1 MAYSINL
8 NTFAFQSS
16 YSVMSLQI
24 SNKTRLMPA
33 SAIRKLVPF
42 ADAAKEQGVKVYHLN
57 VGAPDIKSPQCAIDE
72 VIRRCQDMHHLSYT
86 NSAGLMELRKG
97 LVEKYYKKIGI
108 DIEVSEL
115 LVEVAGSEA
124 FASAMQIAADRGDE
138 IIVIEPYY
146 TNYQTFA
153 FLNGITLKAVST
165 SIDDDFRIPDISEF
179 EKLVTDRTKAVLIS
193 NPCNPSG
200 KLFTREEMLAIGDFC
215 KRHDLFL
222 ISDEVYREF
231 CYTDEP
237 HFSAMNIPGC
247 EQNVILVDSV
257 SKRYNLCGA
266 RIGCIVSHNKD
277 VMAAA
282 LKFAQSR
289 LCPPV
294 FGQYSAIGALD
305 TPQSYFDEVKQEY
318 IRRRDCAVDMLN
330 EIPGVRASMPYGAF
344 YTIAELPVEDAEDF
358 VKWMLTDFR
367 VDSQTTMVTPA
378 GSFYKTP
385 GAGRNQ
391 VRIAYV
397 LEVPELKK
405 AINILGEGLS
415 AYKSLSGNAY

>member
-1 MAYSINL
+1 
-8 NTFAFQSS
+8 
-16 YSVMSLQI
+16 MSLHI
-24 SNKTRLMPA
+24 SEKTALMPS
-33 SAIRKLVPF
+33 SAIRKLVPLS
-42 ADAAKEQGVKVYHLN
+42 DAAEAKGIKVYHLN
-57 VGAPDIKSPQCAIDE
+57 VGAPDIKSPDCAIQA
-72 VIRRCQDMHHLSYT
+72 VIDRCSGMHHLSYT
-86 NSAGLMELRKG
+86 NSAGLIQLRKD
-97 LVEKYYKKIGI
+97 LVEKYYRKIGI

-153 FLNGITLKAVST
+153 YLNGITLKAVHT
-165 SIDDDFRIPDISEF
+165 SIDNDFAIPDIAEF
-179 EKLVTDRTKAVLIS
+179 EALVTERTRAILIN
-193 NPCNPSG
+193 NPYNPSG
-200 KLFTREEMLAIGDFC
+200 KLFTNEEMLKIGDFC

-266 RIGCIVSHNKD
+266 RIGCIISHNKD

-294 FGQYSAIGALD
+294 LGQYAAIGALD
-305 TPQSYFDEVKQEY
+305 TPQSYFDEVKSEY
-318 IRRRDCAVDMLN
+318 IARRDCAVRMLN
-330 EIPGVRASMPYGAF
+330 AIPGVKASMPYGAF
-344 YTIAELPVEDAEDF
+344 YTIAELPIDNAEDF
-358 VKWMLTDFR
+358 CRWMLEEF
-367 VDSQTTMVTPA
+367 SYEGATTMVTPA
-378 GSFYKTP
+378 AAFYKTP
-385 GAGRNQ
+385 SEGKNQ
-391 VRIAYV
+391 VRVAYV
-397 LEVPELKK
+397 LEVGELEK
-405 AINILGEGLS
+405 AINTLAQGLKQ
-415 AYKSLSGNAY
+415 YLSR

>member
-1 MAYSINL
+1 
-8 NTFAFQSS
+8 
-16 YSVMSLQI
+16 MSLKI
-24 SNKTRLMPA
+24 SDKTSGMPA
-33 SAIRKLVPF
+33 SAIRKLVPL

-57 VGAPDIKSPQCAIDE
+57 VGAPDIKSPDCAINAVKE
-72 VIRRCQDMHHLSYT
+72 RCESMHHLSYT

-124 FASAMQIAADRGDE
+124 FACAMQIAADRGDE
-138 IIVIEPYY
+138 IIVVEPYY

-153 FLNGITLKAVST
+153 YLNGITLKAVPT
-165 SIDDDFRIPDISEF
+165 NIDEDFMIPDISEF
-179 EKLVTDRTKAVLIS
+179 EKLLTDRTRAVMIS

-200 KLFTREEMLAIGDFC
+200 KLFSREEMIAMGEFC
-215 KRHDLFL
+215 RKHDLFL

-231 CYTDEP
+231 CYTEEP

-266 RIGCIVSHNKD
+266 RIGCIISHNKE

-294 FGQYSAIGALD
+294 FGQYAAIGALD
-305 TPQSYFDEVKQEY
+305 TPQSYFDEVKEEY
-318 IRRRDCAVDMLN
+318 IRRRDCAVQMLN
-330 EIPGVRASMPYGAF
+330 AIPGVKASMPLGAF

-367 VDSQTTMVTPA
+367 VDSETTMVTPA
-378 GSFYKTP
+378 ASFYKTP
-385 GAGRNQ
+385 GVGKNQ

-397 LEVPELKK
+397 LEVPELRK
-405 AINILGEGLS
+405 AISILETGLA
-415 AYKSLSGNAY
+415 AYKASHS

>member
-1 MAYSINL
+1 
-8 NTFAFQSS
+8 
-16 YSVMSLQI
+16 MSLQI

-72 VIRRCQDMHHLSYT
+72 VVRRCQDMHHLSYT

-153 FLNGITLKAVST
+153 FLNGITLKAVPT
-165 SIDDDFRIPDISEF
+165 SIDNDFRIPDISEF

-266 RIGCIVSHNKD
+266 RIGCIVSHNND

-318 IRRRDCAVDMLN
+318 IRRRDCAVGMLN

-385 GAGRNQ
+385 GAGRDQ

-415 AYKSLSGNAY
+415 AYKSLSGKAY

>member
-1 MAYSINL
+1 
-8 NTFAFQSS
+8 
-16 YSVMSLQI
+16 MSLKI
-24 SNKTRLMPA
+24 SDKTSGMPA
-33 SAIRKLVPF
+33 SAIRKLVPL
-42 ADAAKEQGVKVYHLN
+42 ADAAKEHGVKVYHLN
-57 VGAPDIKSPQCAIDE
+57 VGAPDIKSPDCAINAVKE
-72 VIRRCQDMHHLSYT
+72 RCESMHHLSYT

-124 FASAMQIAADRGDE
+124 FACAMQIAADRGDE
-138 IIVIEPYY
+138 IIVVEPYY

-153 FLNGITLKAVST
+153 YLNGITLKAVPT
-165 SIDDDFRIPDISEF
+165 NIDEDFMIPDISEF
-179 EKLVTDRTKAVLIS
+179 EKLLTDRTRAVMIS

-200 KLFTREEMLAIGDFC
+200 KLFSREEMIAMGEFC
-215 KRHDLFL
+215 RKHDLFL

-231 CYTDEP
+231 CYTEEP

-266 RIGCIVSHNKD
+266 RIGCIISHNKE

-294 FGQYSAIGALD
+294 FGQYAAIGALD
-305 TPQSYFDEVKQEY
+305 TPQSYFDEVKEEY
-318 IRRRDCAVDMLN
+318 IRRRDCAVQMLN
-330 EIPGVRASMPYGAF
+330 AIPGVKASMPLGAF

-367 VDSQTTMVTPA
+367 VDSETTMVTPA
-378 GSFYKTP
+378 ASFYKTP
-385 GAGRNQ
+385 GVGKNQ

-397 LEVPELKK
+397 LEVPELRK
-405 AINILGEGLS
+405 AISILEAGLA
-415 AYKSLSGNAY
+415 AYKASHS

>member
-1 MAYSINL
+1 
-8 NTFAFQSS
+8 
-16 YSVMSLQI
+16 MSLKI
-24 SNKTRLMPA
+24 SDKTSGMPA
-33 SAIRKLVPF
+33 SAIRKLVPL

-57 VGAPDIKSPQCAIDE
+57 VGAPDIKSPDCAINAVKE
-72 VIRRCQDMHHLSYT
+72 RCESMHHLSYT

-124 FASAMQIAADRGDE
+124 FACAMQIAADRGDE
-138 IIVIEPYY
+138 IIVVEPYY

-153 FLNGITLKAVST
+153 YLNGITLKAVPT
-165 SIDDDFRIPDISEF
+165 NIDEDFRIPDISEF
-179 EKLVTDRTKAVLIS
+179 EKLLTDRTRAVMIS

-200 KLFTREEMLAIGDFC
+200 KLFSREEMIAMGEFC
-215 KRHDLFL
+215 RKHDLFL

-231 CYTDEP
+231 CYTEEP

-266 RIGCIVSHNKD
+266 RIGCIISHNKE

-282 LKFAQSR
+282 RKFAQSR

-294 FGQYSAIGALD
+294 FGQYAAIGALD
-305 TPQSYFDEVKQEY
+305 TPQSYFDEVKEEY
-318 IRRRDCAVDMLN
+318 IRRRDCAVQMLN
-330 EIPGVRASMPYGAF
+330 AIPGVKASMPLGAF
-344 YTIAELPVEDAEDF
+344 YTIAELPAEDAEDF

-367 VDSQTTMVTPA
+367 VDSETTMVTPA
-378 GSFYKTP
+378 ASFYKTP
-385 GAGRNQ
+385 GVGKNQ

-397 LEVPELKK
+397 LEVPELRK
-405 AINILGEGLS
+405 AISILEAGLA
-415 AYKSLSGNAY
+415 AYKASHS

>member
-1 MAYSINL
+1 
-8 NTFAFQSS
+8 
-16 YSVMSLQI
+16 MSLKI
-24 SNKTRLMPA
+24 SDKTSGMPA
-33 SAIRKLVPF
+33 SAIRKLVPL
-42 ADAAKEQGVKVYHLN
+42 ADAAKEQGVKVYNLN
-57 VGAPDIKSPQCAIDE
+57 VGAPDIKSPDCAINAVKE
-72 VIRRCQDMHHLSYT
+72 RCESMHHLSYT

-124 FASAMQIAADRGDE
+124 FACAMQIAADRGDE
-138 IIVIEPYY
+138 IIVVEPYY

-153 FLNGITLKAVST
+153 YLNGITLKAVPT
-165 SIDDDFRIPDISEF
+165 NIDEDFRIPDISEF
-179 EKLVTDRTKAVLIS
+179 EKLLTDRTRAVMIS

-200 KLFTREEMLAIGDFC
+200 KLFSREEMIAMGEFC
-215 KRHDLFL
+215 RKHDLFL

-231 CYTDEP
+231 CYTEEP

-266 RIGCIVSHNKD
+266 RIGCIISHNKE

-294 FGQYSAIGALD
+294 FGQYAAIGALD
-305 TPQSYFDEVKQEY
+305 TPQSYFDEVKEEY
-318 IRRRDCAVDMLN
+318 IRRRDCAVQMLN
-330 EIPGVRASMPYGAF
+330 AIPGVKASMPLGAF

-367 VDSQTTMVTPA
+367 VDSETTMVTPA
-378 GSFYKTP
+378 ASFYKTP
-385 GAGRNQ
+385 GVGKNQ

-397 LEVPELKK
+397 LEVPELRK
-405 AINILGEGLS
+405 AISILEAGLA
-415 AYKSLSGNAY
+415 AYKASHS

>member
-1 MAYSINL
+1 MNPVNEL
-8 NTFAFQSS
+8 KVSS
-16 YSVMSLQI
+16 KVQA
-24 SNKTRLMPA
+24 MPS

-42 ADAAKEQGVKVYHLN
+42 SDAAEASGIKVYHLN
-57 VGAPDIKSPQCAIDE
+57 VGAPDIKSPDCAINA
-72 VIRRCQDMHHLSYT
+72 VIDKCQNMHHLSYT

-97 LVEKYYKKIGI
+97 MIEKYYKKIGI
-108 DIEVSEL
+108 DIEVPEIL
-115 LVEVAGSEA
+115 IDVAGSEA
-124 FASAMQIAADRGDE
+124 FAVAMQIAADPGDE
-138 IIVIEPYY
+138 IIVVEPFY

-153 FLNGITLKAVST
+153 YLNKITLKAVHT
-165 SIDDDFRIPDISEF
+165 DIREGFKVPDISEF
-179 EKLVTDRTKAVLIS
+179 EKLLTPQTKAVLIS

-200 KLFTREEMLAIGDFC
+200 KLFTKEEMLELGAFC
-215 KRHDLFL
+215 KRNGLFL

-294 FGQYSAIGALD
+294 LGQYASIGALD
-305 TPQSYFDEVKQEY
+305 TPDEYFAAVREEY
-318 IRRRDCAVDMLN
+318 IRRRDTAIEALN
-330 EIPGVRASMPYGAF
+330 AIPGVFTPVPYGAF
-344 YTIAELPVEDAEDF
+344 YTVAELPIDDSESFA
-358 VKWMLTDFR
+358 KWLLTEFR
-367 VDSQTTMVTPA
+367 VDGETVMVTPA
-378 GSFYKTP
+378 ASFYRTP
-385 GAGRNQ
+385 GVGKNQ

-397 LEVPELKK
+397 LEVPALKK
-405 AINILGEGLS
+405 AFSILAAALQ
-415 AYKSLSGNAY
+415 AYPGRTQ

>member
-1 MAYSINL
+1 
-8 NTFAFQSS
+8 
-16 YSVMSLQI
+16 MSLQI

-108 DIEVSEL
+108 DIEVPEL

-153 FLNGITLKAVST
+153 FLNGITLKAVPT

-179 EKLVTDRTKAVLIS
+179 EKLVTDKTKAVLIS

-266 RIGCIVSHNKD
+266 RIGCIVSHNRD

-330 EIPGVRASMPYGAF
+330 KIPGVRASMPYGAF